1 VDGISISM
9 EDESDL
15 CSGARVSSK
24 VRVGQR
30 SSGTFTGSSALTY
43 ESSGSHQVR
52 QSLMLGADKR

>member
-1 VDGISISM
+1 M